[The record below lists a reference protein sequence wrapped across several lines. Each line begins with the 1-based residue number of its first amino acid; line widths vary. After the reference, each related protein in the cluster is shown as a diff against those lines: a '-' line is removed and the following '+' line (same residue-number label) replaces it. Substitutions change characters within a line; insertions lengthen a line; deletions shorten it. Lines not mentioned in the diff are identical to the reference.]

1 MKTGSFILF
10 FVSLLVSSEAALT
23 TRLKDIATIEGV
35 RENQL
40 IGYGVVVG
48 LEGTGDTTQNK
59 FTFQAMAN
67 LMERMGL
74 TLDPAA
80 FQMRNTAAVA
90 VTADLPPFSRVGSRI
105 DITVSSL
112 GSAKSLQGG
121 ILLITPLLGAD
132 GEVYAVA
139 QGAVSIGGFNAGT
152 GGGAGIT
159 RNHSTVGRI
168 PNGALI
174 EKEVD
179 FNFNEMSSLNM
190 VLHQGDFTTVDR
202 TVNRING
209 EFGAIAS
216 ARDFRTIRI
225 DIPES
230 HRGNPIRLLAALEN
244 LSVEPDQSAR
254 VVINERTGT
263 IVFGEQV
270 KISTV
275 ALAHGSITVTISSQV
290 TVSQPQP
297 FSEGQTVVTEE
308 RTADVDEEDAHF
320 SLIGPTT
327 TISDVVTTLNAL
339 GATPRDIIAI
349 LQAMQSSGALQA
361 ELRII

>member
-1 MKTGSFILF
+1 MNRAFSVLWF
-10 FVSLLVSSEAALT
+10 FMLLLPLEAALS
-23 TRLKDIATIEGV
+23 TRLKDIGAIEGV

-40 IGYGVVVG
+40 IGYGIVVG

-90 VTADLPPFSRVGSRI
+90 VTANLPPFSKIGSRI

-112 GSAKSLQGG
+112 GSAKSIQGG
-121 ILLITPLLGAD
+121 ILLITPLLGGD

-139 QGAVSIGGFNAGT
+139 QGPVSIGGFNASS
-152 GGGAGIT
+152 GGAGVSK
-159 RNHSTVGRI
+159 NHSTVGRI
-168 PNGALI
+168 PNGALV

-179 FNFNEMSSLNM
+179 FNFHDLGSLNL
-190 VLHQGDFTTVDR
+190 VLNKGDFTTVDR
-202 TVNRING
+202 TVNRINE
-209 EFGAIAS
+209 EFGPIAT
-216 ARDFRTIRI
+216 AQDYRTIKI
-225 DIPES
+225 SIPDLYKD
-230 HRGNPIRLLAALEN
+230 NPIRLLATLEN
-244 LSVEPDQSAR
+244 LSVEPDQAAR

-275 ALAHGSITVTISSQV
+275 ALAHGSITVTISSQ
-290 TVSQPQP
+290 TNVSQPLPLSQ
-297 FSEGQTVVTEE
+297 GQTTLTTDQQTNV
-308 RTADVDEEDAHF
+308 AEDNAHF
-320 SLIGPTT
+320 TLFGPTT
-327 TISDVVTTLNAL
+327 TISDVVKTLNAL

>member
-1 MKTGSFILF
+1 MKPVILIILLLSAV
-10 FVSLLVSSEAALT
+10 VSLPAELA
-23 TRLKDIATIEGV
+23 TRLKDIAVIEGV

-67 LMERMGL
+67 LLERMGL

-90 VTADLPPFSRVGSRI
+90 VTANLPPFSKVGTRI

-121 ILLITPLLGAD
+121 MLLITPLMGGD
-132 GEVYAVA
+132 GDIYAVA
-139 QGAVSIGGFNAGT
+139 QGPVSIGGFNAGS
-152 GGGAGIT
+152 GGAGVSK
-159 RNHSTVGRI
+159 NHSTVGRI
-168 PNGALI
+168 PSGALV

-179 FNFNEMSSLNM
+179 FKFLDLKSLNL
-190 VLHQGDFTTVDR
+190 VLNEGDFTTANR
-202 TVNRING
+202 TVEIINST
-209 EFGAIAS
+209 FGAIAS
-216 ARDFRTIRI
+216 AQDYRTIRVN
-225 DIPES
+225 IPDDYRE
-230 HRGNPIRLLAALEN
+230 NPIRLVATLEN
-244 LSVEPDQSAR
+244 LSVEPDQTAR

-270 KISTV
+270 KISTI
-275 ALAHGSITVTISSQV
+275 ALAHGSITVTISSQT
-290 TVSQPQP
+290 TVSQPAP
-297 FSEGQTVVTEE
+297 LSLGQTVVTEE
-308 RTADVDEEDAHF
+308 QKTDVAEENAHF
-320 SLIGPTT
+320 TLFGPSTS
-327 TISDVVTTLNAL
+327 ISDVVKTLNAL

-349 LQAMQSSGALQA
+349 LQSMQAAGALQA

>member
-1 MKTGSFILF
+1 MKRKLIV
-10 FVSLLVSSEAALT
+10 VSVIALLMPLQAALS
-23 TRLKDIATIEGV
+23 TRLKDIAAIEGV
-35 RENQL
+35 RDNQL

-48 LEGTGDTTQNK
+48 LDGTGDTTQNK

-74 TLDPAA
+74 TLDPTA

-90 VTADLPPFSRVGSRI
+90 VTADLPPFSKVGSRI

-139 QGAVSIGGFNAGT
+139 QGPISIGGFNASS
-152 GGGAGIT
+152 GGAGVSK
-159 RNHSTVGRI
+159 NHSTVGRV
-168 PNGALI
+168 PSGALV

-179 FNFNEMSSLNM
+179 FNFGELNNLNL

-202 TVNRING
+202 TVNRINT
-209 EFGAIAS
+209 EFGPIAK
-216 ARDFRTIRI
+216 ARDYRTIQISVPDGYR
-225 DIPES
+225 E
-230 HRGNPIRLLAALEN
+230 NPIRLLASLEN
-244 LSVEPDQSAR
+244 LSVEPDQAAR

-275 ALAHGSITVTISSQV
+275 ALAHGSITVTISSQLN
-290 TVSQPQP
+290 VSQPP
-297 FSEGQTVVTEE
+297 SFSQGQTVVSEE
-308 RTADVDEEDAHF
+308 QKTDIAEEDAHF
-320 SLIGPTT
+320 TLFGPTT
-327 TISDVVTTLNAL
+327 TISDVVKTLNAL

>member
-1 MKTGSFILF
+1 MKRIYCIL
-10 FVSLLVSSEAALT
+10 LLIGFLIPLDAALL
-23 TRLKDIATIEGV
+23 TRLKDIAAIEGV

-40 IGYGVVVG
+40 IGYGIVVG

-74 TLDPAA
+74 TLDPNA

-90 VTADLPPFSRVGSRI
+90 VTANLPPFSKVGSRI

-112 GSAKSLQGG
+112 GSAKSIQGG
-121 ILLITPLLGAD
+121 ILLITPLLGGD

-139 QGAVSIGGFNAGT
+139 QGPISIGGFNASS
-152 GGGAGIT
+152 GGAGVSK
-159 RNHSTVGRI
+159 NHSTVGRI
-168 PNGALI
+168 PSGALV
-174 EKEVD
+174 EKEID
-179 FNFNEMSSLNM
+179 FNFRGMGTLNL
-190 VLHQGDFTTVDR
+190 VLHKGDFTTVDR

-209 EFGAIAS
+209 EFGPIAS
-216 ARDFRTIRI
+216 ASDYRTIKI
-225 DIPES
+225 SVPELYKD
-230 HRGNPIRLLAALEN
+230 NPIRLLATLEN

-275 ALAHGSITVTISSQV
+275 ALAHGSITVTISSQT
-290 TVSQPQP
+290 TVSQPP
-297 FSEGQTVVTEE
+297 SFSEGQTVITEE
-308 RTADVDEEDAHF
+308 QRTDVAEDNAHF
-320 SLIGPTT
+320 TLFGPTT
-327 TISDVVTTLNAL
+327 TISDVVKTLNAL